1 MGIIKA
7 AKLFYDYVSK
17 NEHDEIE
24 DVVHAVA
31 GVDLDI
37 EAGQFIAVLGHNGSG
52 KSTLAKQINAL
63 LFPTGGTLWVKNM
76 DTIEPENMWKIRQT
90 A

>member
-37 EAGQFIAVLGHNGSG
+37 ESGQFIAVLGHNGS
-52 KSTLAKQINAL
+52 
-63 LFPTGGTLWVKNM
+63 
-76 DTIEPENMWKIRQT
+76 
-90 A
+90 